1 MAGHE
6 ATLAD
11 NQRTFRRANERFQ
24 DLVDD
29 RSDGSK
35 VPFFCEC
42 ADVSCLGRIELEA
55 SDYYAI
61 HLDRSQ
67 YIILDDHL
75 TISGE
80 RVVEQVDGFQIVSKG

>member
-1 MAGHE
+1 MASRH
-6 ATLAD
+6 ATLVD

-29 RSDGSK
+29 RSDGFK
-35 VPFFCEC
+35 VPFLCEC

-75 TISGE
+75 TVSGE
-80 RVVEQVDGFQIVSKG
+80 RLVEQVDGFQIVSKD